1 MTTTAAANKTANTA
15 QPADKYDAGVLV
27 ADIKKNALDVVR
39 VRLTKFKNYDL
50 LDIRQFYT
58 DKADELQPTG
68 KGLTI
73 RQEQIPELLAAL
85 QKAADM
91 VDSTDQAE

>member
-1 MTTTAAANKTANTA
+1 MTTTTAANKANAA
-15 QPADKYDAGVLV
+15 QPADKYDAGVFV
-27 ADIKKNALDVVR
+27 ADIQKNAMDVVR

-68 KGLTI
+68 KGLSI

-91 VDSTDQAE
+91 VDVQDQAE